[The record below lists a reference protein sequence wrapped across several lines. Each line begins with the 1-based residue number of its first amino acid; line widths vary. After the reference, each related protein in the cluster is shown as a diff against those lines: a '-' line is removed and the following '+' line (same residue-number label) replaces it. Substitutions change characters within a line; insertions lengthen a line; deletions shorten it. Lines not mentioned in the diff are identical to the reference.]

1 MKNLFIVLALLATSF
16 AFADAQVDL
25 DLKKD
30 QIVSVEIDSDNYYVT
45 MFQVKKDGETLVV
58 DFDGLAPGKYQAL
71 IKVRE
76 YIARNEKFDEKL
88 STGKIIQQVETEIE
102 IK

>member
-1 MKNLFIVLALLATSF
+1 MKNLLIVLTFLASTI
-16 AFADAQVDL
+16 AFADAPVDL

-30 QIVSVEIDSDNYYVT
+30 QVVSVEINSNNYYVT
-45 MFQVKKDGETLVV
+45 MFRVKKDGDTLLV
-58 DFDGLAPGKYQAL
+58 DFDGLAPGKYDAV

-76 YIARNEKFDEKL
+76 SDLGKL
-88 STGKIIQQVETEIE
+88 VQLVETEID